1 MFNPLDYPVIF
12 LDTDYVAPSAWWQHT
27 PFARLLIA
35 LTEPSLLVELGTHY
49 GVSYFAFCQAVK
61 SLALHTRC
69 YAVDT
74 WQGDEQAGFYG
85 EEVFEQVQHYNNQV
99 YSSFSRLLRM
109 TFNEALGHFAD
120 GEIDLLHI
128 DGYHTYEAVKQDYEN
143 WLPKMSARG
152 VMVFHDIN
160 VREANF
166 GVWQLWHELRDVFP
180 HFEFLHE
187 HGLGILAVGAEA
199 AALLSPI
206 LSFSQDKHATIG
218 QLFSQLGQR
227 IVLQAELQKA
237 QTEKRRAQARTSR
250 IKHKF
255 DQLLRDVHES
265 YAQEIE
271 RARTHIQHL
280 EHQLAAISQDRQTE
294 RTAYVEELERA
305 RSYMQQLEAELSAQL
320 QHRQT
325 ERTAYVEELER
336 ARSHM
341 QQLEAEL
348 AAQLRHRQTERTAY
362 VEELERARS
371 HMQQL
376 EAELAAQL
384 QHRQTERTAYVEE
397 LERARSYM
405 QQIEQESNARARYLQ
420 QAEKELDDLR
430 QVLTECQQTISAL
443 QERLLDSEMQAQA
456 ERTALTTRL
465 AESEERCSELA
476 ADLAASEEKCAQLEA
491 RLAETQ
497 AMTDRLQRKLDAY
510 RAMD

>member
-1 MFNPLDYPVIF
+1 

-85 EEVFEQVQHYNNQV
+85 EEVFEQVRRHNDQAYGD
-99 YSSFSRLLRM
+99 FSQLLRM
-109 TFNEALGHFAD
+109 TFDEALERFAE

-128 DGYHTYEAVKQDYEN
+128 DGCHTYDAVRHDYES

-152 VMVFHDIN
+152 VMVFHDTN
-160 VREANF
+160 VRKDNF

-187 HGLGILAVGAEA
+187 YGLGILAVGAEA
-199 AALLSPI
+199 ATLLSPI
-206 LSFSQDKHATIG
+206 LSLSQDKHATIG

-227 IVLQAELQKA
+227 AVLQAELQNA

-250 IKHKF
+250 LKHKF

-271 RARTHIQHL
+271 RARAHIQHL

-336 ARSHM
+336 ARSYM
-341 QQLEAEL
+341 QQLETEL
-348 AAQLRHRQTERTAY
+348 
-362 VEELERARS
+362 S
-371 HMQQL
+371 
-376 EAELAAQL
+376 AQL
-384 QHRQTERTAYVEE
+384 QHRQIERAAYVEE

-405 QQIEQESNARARYLQ
+405 QQIEQESNARALFAAGRG
-420 QAEKELDDLR
+420 R
-430 QVLTECQQTISAL
+430 TCQFK
-443 QERLLDSEMQAQA
+443 
-456 ERTALTTRL
+456 
-465 AESEERCSELA
+465 
-476 ADLAASEEKCAQLEA
+476 ASIDRASTNAKRFA
-491 RLAETQ
+491 RAFACL
-497 AMTDRLQRKLDAY
+497 
-510 RAMD
+510 

>member
-1 MFNPLDYPVIF
+1 MFNPLNYPVIF

-85 EEVFEQVQHYNNQV
+85 EEVFEQVRRHNDQAYGD
-99 YSSFSRLLRM
+99 FSQLLRM
-109 TFNEALGHFAD
+109 TFDEALERFAE

-128 DGYHTYEAVKQDYEN
+128 DGCHTYDAVRHDYES

-250 IKHKF
+250 LKHKF

-280 EHQLAAISQDRQTE
+280 EYQLAASSQDRQTE
-294 RTAYVEELERA
+294 RTAYVK
-305 RSYMQQLEAELSAQL
+305 
-320 QHRQT
+320 
-325 ERTAYVEELER
+325 
-336 ARSHM
+336 
-341 QQLEAEL
+341 
-348 AAQLRHRQTERTAY
+348 
-362 VEELERARS
+362 
-371 HMQQL
+371 
-376 EAELAAQL
+376 
-384 QHRQTERTAYVEE
+384 E

-497 AMTDRLQRKLDAY
+497 AAMDRLQRKLDAY

>member
-1 MFNPLDYPVIF
+1 MFNPLNYPVIF

-85 EEVFEQVQHYNNQV
+85 EEVFEQVRRHNDQAYGD
-99 YSSFSRLLRM
+99 FSQLLRM
-109 TFNEALGHFAD
+109 TFDEALERFAE

-128 DGYHTYEAVKQDYEN
+128 DGCHTYDAVRHDYES

-160 VREANF
+160 VREDNF

-199 AALLSPI
+199 SDLLAPLLALDDSKR
-206 LSFSQDKHATIG
+206 SRVC

-227 IVLQAELQKA
+227 VQLHKQASL
-237 QTEKRRAQARTSR
+237 AQAQQNAISARLQELERTIVEQNERLQHEQARYAQETERLRSH
-250 IKHKF
+250 IQQIES
-255 DQLLRDVHES
+255 QLETERAAH
-265 YAQEIE
+265 AQEIE
-271 RARTHIQHL
+271 NARGYIYRIEQ
-280 EHQLAAISQDRQTE
+280 ELATYA
-294 RTAYVEELERA
+294 
-305 RSYMQQLEAELSAQL
+305 QQLETERAAHAQEIESMASRVEQLGAQL
-320 QHRQT
+320 
-325 ERTAYVEELER
+325 TAYQTHIASLEN
-336 ARSHM
+336 AH
-341 QQLEAEL
+341 
-348 AAQLRHRQTERTAY
+348 AAIQTG
-362 VEELERARS
+362 
-371 HMQQL
+371 
-376 EAELAAQL
+376 
-384 QHRQTERTAYVEE
+384 
-397 LERARSYM
+397 
-405 QQIEQESNARARYLQ
+405 
-420 QAEKELDDLR
+420 
-430 QVLTECQQTISAL
+430 LT
-443 QERLLDSEMQAQA
+443 
-456 ERTALTTRL
+456 
-465 AESEERCSELA
+465 
-476 ADLAASEEKCAQLEA
+476 ASEEKCAQLEA

-497 AMTDRLQRKLDAY
+497 AMIDRLQRKLDAY